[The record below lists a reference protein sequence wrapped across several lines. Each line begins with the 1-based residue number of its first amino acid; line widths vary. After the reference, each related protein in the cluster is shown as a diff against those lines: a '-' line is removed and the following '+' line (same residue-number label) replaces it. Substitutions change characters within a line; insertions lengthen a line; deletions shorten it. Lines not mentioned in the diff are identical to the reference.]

1 MTTKIKHY
9 QNDEIT
15 VVWQPQLCTHSK
27 KCWHGLPDVFNP
39 EQRPWVN
46 LDGAKNVSIIDQVK
60 ACPSGALSLASKD
73 ADNDNQHSEIK
84 VTVSKAGPLLV
95 NGKMTIT
102 QTDGQVVQK
111 QGMTAF
117 CRCGA
122 SNNKP
127 FCDGS
132 HKDIEF
138 DS

>member
-1 MTTKIKHY
+1 MAAKIKRY

-15 VVWQPQLCTHSK
+15 VVWQPDLCIHSK

-46 LDGAKNVSIIDQVK
+46 LAGANNASIIDTVK
-60 ACPSGALSLASKD
+60 ACPSGALSL
-73 ADNDNQHSEIK
+73 DNDGQQGDSQTETK
-84 VTVSKAGPLLV
+84 VTVTKAGPLLV
-95 NGKMTIT
+95 DGNLKIT
-102 QTDGQVVQK
+102 QTDGEIVEK

-122 SNNKP
+122 SDNKP

-132 HKDIEF
+132 HKNVEF
-138 DS
+138 DT

>member
-1 MTTKIKHY
+1 MAKKIKHY

-15 VVWQPQLCTHSK
+15 VVWQPDLCIHSK

-39 EQRPWVN
+39 QQRPWVN
-46 LDGAKNVSIIDQVK
+46 LDGAKNASIIEQVK
-60 ACPSGALSLASKD
+60 TCPSGALSL
-73 ADNDNQHSEIK
+73 DNQNPEDESQVQTK
-84 VTVSKAGPLLV
+84 VTVTRAGPLLV
-95 NGKMTIT
+95 DGNLTIT
-102 QTDGQVVQK
+102 QTDGEIVEK

-132 HKDIEF
+132 HKNVEF
-138 DS
+138 DI